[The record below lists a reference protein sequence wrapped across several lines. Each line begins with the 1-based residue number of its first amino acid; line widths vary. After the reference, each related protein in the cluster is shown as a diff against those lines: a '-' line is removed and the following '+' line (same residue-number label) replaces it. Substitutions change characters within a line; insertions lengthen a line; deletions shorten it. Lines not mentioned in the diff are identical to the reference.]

1 MDQSLVQ
8 QARSCFEYAACKEQM
23 GNAFSAIQLSPL
35 VLYQGPKTNHAC
47 TSDILTLLRA
57 VRDSNC
63 PNYMGIRIPVASKS
77 KIKNWKYYLADYW
90 DKHLLD
96 LLFSH
101 SISTGISNCSLLKK
115 HHASGR
121 DHVHDTEYYIQEEL
135 KHGAMLGGQTYYCR
149 FELA

>member
-8 QARSCFEYAACKEQM
+8 QARPCLEYAACKEQM
-23 GNAFSAIQLSPL
+23 GNAFSVIPLSPL
-35 VLYQGPKTNHAC
+35 MLYQGPKNNHAC

-57 VRDSNC
+57 VRDSYC
-63 PNYMGIRIPVASKS
+63 PNYIRIWIPVVSKL

-90 DKHLLD
+90 DKQLLD

-101 SISTGISNCSLLKK
+101 SISTEIYCLLKK